1 MQEGGG
7 EAHASSF
14 SQNIQEGGKTFGLN
28 WLECLNSN
36 GLPSLNNKFKD
47 LNLQLHASATVTNP
61 YTFNIQGN
69 CSFNASIE
77 ADVATYQI
85 TCGTSGTD
93 RPFMSNVIGY
103 SSIGW
108 INIPTKFGT
117 LNNTNLK
124 GATIYTI
131 IYGVG
136 NAHGFPM
143 WQIILDKD
151 IGADA
156 ITLETLNVKV
166 TIPKTGTSDTR
177 TVYQLQYTNI
187 APQWYNNNTYELK
200 LYL

>member
-1 MQEGGG
+1 M
-7 EAHASSF
+7 
-14 SQNIQEGGKTFGLN
+14 
-28 WLECLNSN
+28 NSN

-85 TCGTSGTD
+85 TCGTSSTYQ
-93 RPFMSNVIGY
+93 PFTAEGIGY

-108 INIPTKFGT
+108 LYNPTKFGT
-117 LNNTNLK
+117 LNDTNFK

-131 IYGVG
+131 IYGVRG
-136 NAHGFPM
+136 SIHGLPL
-143 WQIILDKD
+143 WEIILDKD

-166 TIPKTGTSDTR
+166 TIPKTGTSDDR
-177 TVYQLQYTNI
+177 TVYQLLNTNI
-187 APQWYNNNTYELK
+187 NPQWSNNNTYELK

>member
-1 MQEGGG
+1 MQR
-7 EAHASSF
+7 
-14 SQNIQEGGKTFGLN
+14 GGKTSGLT
-28 WLECLNSN
+28 CLDNCLINSDIDFP
-36 GLPSLNNKFKD
+36 LLSSQFKD

-85 TCGTSGTD
+85 TCGASGTS
-93 RPFMSNVIGY
+93 RPFESRVIGY

-108 INIPTKFGT
+108 IGNPTKFGT
-117 LNNTNLK
+117 LNNTNFK
-124 GATIYTI
+124 GATIYAI
-131 IYGVG
+131 IHGVG
-136 NAHGFPM
+136 TANGFPL

-156 ITLETLNVKV
+156 ITLETLNVRV

-177 TVYQLQYTNI
+177 TVYQLQNTNI
-187 APQWYNNNTYELK
+187 APPWSNNNTYELK

>member
-1 MQEGGG
+1 M
-7 EAHASSF
+7 
-14 SQNIQEGGKTFGLN
+14 
-28 WLECLNSN
+28 NSN

-47 LNLQLHASATVTNP
+47 LNLQLHASTDVTNP

-85 TCGTSGTD
+85 TCGSGINY
-93 RPFMSNVIGY
+93 RPFTSVATGY

-108 INIPTKFGT
+108 LSNSTRFGT
-117 LNNTNLK
+117 LNNTNFK
-124 GATIYTI
+124 GATIYSI
-131 IYGVG
+131 VYAEILSG
-136 NAHGFPM
+136 NAHGFPA

-166 TIPKTGTSDTR
+166 TIPKTGTSDDR
-177 TVYQLQYTNI
+177 TVYALYNTNI
-187 APQWYNNNTYELK
+187 DPRWSNNNTYELK